1 MTDVI
6 TALTPGD
13 DSAVAASLEAAGS
26 IRVVRRCADVA
37 ELLSVAGAGVG
48 DCAVLSAGLRGL
60 DLGLVGRLRA
70 AGLAVVGVH
79 DDGDE
84 AAERRLR
91 QLSVTRV
98 VLAGATAEDFERT
111 IGEVSRAVPAPTT
124 PHGDWCGPEPG
135 GSALSPDA
143 EAARPEAAR
152 AEDAAR
158 WPPDGRADAVG
169 DPLNPLEALGSGD
182 DPAGPDE
189 RGRIIAVWGPLGAPG
204 RSTVAVNLAAELA
217 SRGLSVLLV
226 DADTYGGCVAQV
238 LGLLDEAP
246 GLAAAARAADQ
257 GSLDVA
263 VLARLAPVA
272 LPGLRVLTG
281 VPRPDRWPEIGAEA
295 LERVLELAR
304 SLATT
309 VVVDCGFCLE
319 DDEELS
325 YDTLAPRRNAATLTA
340 LAAADLV
347 VAVGAADAVSLQRF
361 VRGLQELGTV
371 PSPTPVPVVNR
382 VRASSVGARPHESL
396 KDVLQRFAGLTAV
409 HLIPEDRDA
418 VDGALLAGRT
428 VVEHA
433 PDSAFRR
440 AVAELGSLLVPSN
453 REGRVSRS
461 SWSRPTRRDAQKAVT
476 GRRAG

>member
-13 DSAVAASLEAAGS
+13 DSAVAASLEAARS
-26 IRVVRRCADVA
+26 IRVVRRCADIA

-70 AGLAVVGVH
+70 DGLTVVGVH
-79 DDGDE
+79 DEGDE

-98 VLAGATAEDFERT
+98 VPAGAAAEDFEQA
-111 IGEVSRAVPAPTT
+111 IGEVSRVVPGPTT
-124 PHGDWCGPEPG
+124 CGADRDGLEAG
-135 GSALSPDA
+135 G
-143 EAARPEAAR
+143 
-152 AEDAAR
+152 
-158 WPPDGRADAVG
+158 DGRSAGVEARDEAVRWSPAGSVDASG
-169 DPLNPLEALGSGD
+169 SLEARGSGD
-182 DPAGPDE
+182 DPAVPDE

-204 RSTVAVNLAAELA
+204 RTTVAVSLAAELA
-217 SRGLSVLLV
+217 SRRTGVLLV
-226 DADTYGGCVAQV
+226 DADTYGGCVAQM

-263 VLARLAPVA
+263 TLARLAPVA
-272 LPGLRVLTG
+272 VPGLRVLTG
-281 VPRPDRWPEIGAEA
+281 VPRPDRWPEIGADA
-295 LERVLELAR
+295 LERVLELGR
-304 SLATT
+304 SLATI

-340 LAAADLV
+340 LAAADQV

-371 PSPTPVPVVNR
+371 PSPVPVPVVNR
-382 VRASSVGARPHESL
+382 VRASSVGTRPHESL
-396 KDVLQRFAGLTAV
+396 KDVLHRFAGLEAV
-409 HLIPEDRDA
+409 HLVPEDRDA

-440 AVAELGSLLVPSN
+440 AVGELASLLVPSS
-453 REGRVSRS
+453 RAGQTVRSRS
-461 SWSRPTRRDAQKAVT
+461 WRRATRRGSTKVT